1 MIDTSVLGEC
11 LACGP
16 KQLTEES
23 VIRLVWNSP
32 SAVILCFSPTY
43 SAISGYT
50 MSSVHSLQL
59 KKQFLLP
66 NCFFFWGFCFTNSIH
81 YPLSLCPINSKPQFT
96 WKCTTMKS
104 LCSVCVCVSHYA
116 AYTAAGFNVV
126 VTGSYSLLTAVLSSL
141 RYDLKS
147 LTWCLCFRTAVP
159 CNLIAITGCFRA
171 KTKLGVDMEAW
182 LQVMDPWFQERSKRK
197 IMSPLPHLFSAGTVS
212 FPRMV
217 GSGNS
222 GRTEFWSQGPFQ
234 LYTPWPDG
242 LNS

>member
-1 MIDTSVLGEC
+1 MQSFSVFLQHTQRF
-11 LACGP
+11 LD
-16 KQLTEES
+16 
-23 VIRLVWNSP
+23 
-32 SAVILCFSPTY
+32 ILCQVFIACSWKNNFCY
-43 SAISGYT
+43 QIA
-50 MSSVHSLQL
+50 
-59 KKQFLLP
+59 
-66 NCFFFWGFCFTNSIH
+66 FFFWGFCFTNSIH

-116 AYTAAGFNVV
+116 AYTAAGFNVA

-141 RYDLKS
+141 RDDLKS

-171 KTKLGVDMEAW
+171 KTKLEVDMEAW

-217 GSGNS
+217 GSGSFLRQNWILGPGS
-222 GRTEFWSQGPFQ
+222 LPALYAMTWWS
-234 LYTPWPDG
+234 
-242 LNS
+242 